1 MPTTI
6 GKEEEE
12 EDEAALSLISPVAE
26 SGLGLGL
33 GSKDN
38 GSFSSPLLSLYLP
51 LRLIFMKT
59 GEIGM
64 LERER
69 ESSNAEEH

>member
-6 GKEEEE
+6 GKEEE

-38 GSFSSPLLSLYLP
+38 GSFSSPLLSLSP
-51 LRLIFMKT
+51 TSINIHEDRRDWNVRE
-59 GEIGM
+59 GEGVQ
-64 LERER
+64 
-69 ESSNAEEH
+69 